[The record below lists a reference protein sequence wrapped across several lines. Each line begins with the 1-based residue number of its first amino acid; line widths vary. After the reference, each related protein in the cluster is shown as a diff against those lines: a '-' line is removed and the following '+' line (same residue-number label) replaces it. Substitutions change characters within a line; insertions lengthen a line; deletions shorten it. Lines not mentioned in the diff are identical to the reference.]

1 MVVAGAGTI
10 LGGKLSD
17 LLNGRPRRVAAPA
30 LAVAAAGL
38 LLMATAASLSAFII
52 WQCVTLFGFGLA
64 FMSIQAVPMKALNAK
79 FTGSATG
86 MINFGGQLAGAFAP
100 VIMGALIDRFS
111 YVAAFVFLALGA
123 LLGLV
128 AAIIAPQTP
137 EALVRKLAR
146 NQLLAG
152 GFAVEVAHAGAER

>member
-1 MVVAGAGTI
+1 
-10 LGGKLSD
+10 
-17 LLNGRPRRVAAPA
+17 
-30 LAVAAAGL
+30 
-38 LLMATAASLSAFII
+38 MATAASLSAFII

-64 FMSIQAVPMKALNAK
+64 FMSIQSVPMKALNAK
-79 FTGSATG
+79 CTGSATG
-86 MINFGGQLAGAFAP
+86 MINFGGQLAGVIAP
-100 VIMGALIDRFS
+100 VIMGALIDRFT

-128 AAIIAPQTP
+128 AAIVAPQTP

-146 NQLLAG
+146 NQLLAS